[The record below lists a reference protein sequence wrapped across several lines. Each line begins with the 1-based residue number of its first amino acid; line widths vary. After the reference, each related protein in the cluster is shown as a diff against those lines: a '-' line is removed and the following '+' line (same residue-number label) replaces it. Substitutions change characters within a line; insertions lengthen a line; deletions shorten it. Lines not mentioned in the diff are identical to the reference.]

1 MKMLFLIYHGFSD
14 VSGIT
19 KKIKYQI
26 NGLRS
31 LGHKVYVCK
40 YEIMENGSRCRMI
53 DNEILT
59 NFGKGILAGFKKRIF
74 YNDILRFVIENRIEF
89 VYSRSYHNANPFTI
103 NLFHHFKINGIK
115 NVIEIPTFPYDKEYI
130 GFPLKERIELQI
142 DKIYRRKLAK
152 ETNAIITYTDDQI
165 IFGQKTIRISNGIEF
180 ASIPLKQ
187 SLNNISKQIHF
198 IGVAEVH
205 YWHGFDRFIQ
215 GIGEYYKN
223 GGKKDL
229 YFHIVGG
236 VAKSEMFTSQHATGF
251 SELISRYHIEDRII
265 FHGQLF
271 GKELDDMFDKC
282 DFAIGSLARH
292 RSGVY
297 NIKTLKNRE
306 YAARG
311 IAFVY
316 SENDSD
322 FDNKPYILKIS
333 PDETPINIPLIINFV
348 ENQCISPTEI
358 RNSIKDLS
366 WSNQMNTVIHTIF
379 NNEKI

>member
-1 MKMLFLIYHGFSD
+1 
-14 VSGIT
+14 
-19 KKIKYQI
+19 
-26 NGLRS
+26 
-31 LGHKVYVCK
+31 
-40 YEIMENGSRCRMI
+40 
-53 DNEILT
+53 
-59 NFGKGILAGFKKRIF
+59 
-74 YNDILRFVIENRIEF
+74 
-89 VYSRSYHNANPFTI
+89 
-103 NLFHHFKINGIK
+103 
-115 NVIEIPTFPYDKEYI
+115 
-130 GFPLKERIELQI
+130 
-142 DKIYRRKLAK
+142 
-152 ETNAIITYTDDQI
+152 
-165 IFGQKTIRISNGIEF
+165 
-180 ASIPLKQ
+180 
-187 SLNNISKQIHF
+187 
-198 IGVAEVH
+198 
-205 YWHGFDRFIQ
+205 
-215 GIGEYYKN
+215 
-223 GGKKDL
+223 
-229 YFHIVGG
+229 
-236 VAKSEMFTSQHATGF
+236 MFTSQHATGF

-333 PDETPINIPLIINFV
+333 PDETPINIPLIIDFV